1 MKFTLITH
9 ATIINEGRQSTGHLL
24 IRGNRIEKIYHQEQ
38 IPEMHRSVQV
48 ISAKGKW
55 LIPGVIDD
63 QVHFRDPGLT
73 HKGDLYSES
82 KAAVA
87 GGVTSFMD
95 MPNTNPQT
103 TTIQRLKEKNKLAAE
118 IALANF
124 SFYLGATNNN
134 HNELLQVDPLNTC
147 GIKVFMGA
155 STGNML
161 VDNPMALD
169 QLFRIRK
176 VPIAAHCEDEP
187 TIQKNLQAYLTEF
200 GDDIPVEFHPLIR
213 SAEACY
219 ISSSLAVSLAR
230 KYQSRLHLIHLSTA
244 RELDLL
250 DPPGP
255 VESKKITTE
264 VCIHHLWFSQEDYTE
279 KGTLIK
285 WNPAIKTV
293 DDREAL
299 LQALIDDRI
308 DVIATDHAPHTLE
321 EKDQPY
327 TRAPSGAPMIQHSLP
342 VMLEFY
348 HNGRISLEKI
358 VEKMCHAPARLFKV
372 KSRGFIREGYFA
384 DLVLID
390 PKETWEI
397 NQHNI
402 LYKCG
407 WSPLTGT
414 TLRSRITHTFVNG
427 HLVFDNGIFDESHK
441 GIALEFDR

>member
-187 TIQKNLQAYLTEF
+187 TIRKNLQAYLTEF